1 MVVRGVARFSTSC
14 RPGWL
19 SFPHILKNAHV
30 TSTHWPHQHF
40 ELLSF
45 LAHPN
50 NALFNT
56 SGRVIES
63 AQGISIQVFG
73 LATPLVVSNT
83 FLSVIIIFLRGLHF
97 RLLVTWPDP
106 SLCSDAP
113 SPQQKIGKGPPFSRE
128 GEICIQASWPLSLFV
143 MRRMPREF
151 LHDPKIDI
159 THNSRRDIGSCP
171 PSCWILALRRLV
183 QWRV

>member
-56 SGRVIES
+56 SGRVIKS

-73 LATPLVVSNT
+73 LATPLVVFHILFHLLLLSFCGDYILGSWSPGLTRSRRSLPSAKNRERAP
-83 FLSVIIIFLRGLHF
+83 FLEGRGDLYTGQ
-97 RLLVTWPDP
+97 LTVVLICNAQDATWVLTWPKNWYYP
-106 SLCSDAP
+106 
-113 SPQQKIGKGPPFSRE
+113 
-128 GEICIQASWPLSLFV
+128 
-143 MRRMPREF
+143 
-151 LHDPKIDI
+151 
-159 THNSRRDIGSCP
+159 
-171 PSCWILALRRLV
+171 
-183 QWRV
+183 

>member
-1 MVVRGVARFSTSC
+1 MVARGVARFSTSC

-30 TSTHWPHQHF
+30 TSTHRPHQHF

-56 SGRVIES
+56 SGRVIKS

-73 LATPLVVSNT
+73 LATPLVV
-83 FLSVIIIFLRGLHF
+83 FHILFHLLLLSFCGDYILGSWSPGLTLACVQTPPPLSKKSGKGPLSRGKGTSVTGQLIVV
-97 RLLVTWPDP
+97 LICNAQDATWVVTWPKNWYYP
-106 SLCSDAP
+106 
-113 SPQQKIGKGPPFSRE
+113 
-128 GEICIQASWPLSLFV
+128 
-143 MRRMPREF
+143 
-151 LHDPKIDI
+151 
-159 THNSRRDIGSCP
+159 
-171 PSCWILALRRLV
+171 
-183 QWRV
+183 

>member
-1 MVVRGVARFSTSC
+1 MVVRGVARFSTRC

-56 SGRVIES
+56 SGRVIKS

-73 LATPLVVSNT
+73 LATPLVVFHILFHLLLLSFCGDYILGSWSPGLTLACVQTPPPLSKKSGKGPLSRGKGT
-83 FLSVIIIFLRGLHF
+83 FVTGQLIVVLICNAQDATWV
-97 RLLVTWPDP
+97 VTWPKNWYYP
-106 SLCSDAP
+106 
-113 SPQQKIGKGPPFSRE
+113 
-128 GEICIQASWPLSLFV
+128 
-143 MRRMPREF
+143 
-151 LHDPKIDI
+151 
-159 THNSRRDIGSCP
+159 
-171 PSCWILALRRLV
+171 
-183 QWRV
+183 